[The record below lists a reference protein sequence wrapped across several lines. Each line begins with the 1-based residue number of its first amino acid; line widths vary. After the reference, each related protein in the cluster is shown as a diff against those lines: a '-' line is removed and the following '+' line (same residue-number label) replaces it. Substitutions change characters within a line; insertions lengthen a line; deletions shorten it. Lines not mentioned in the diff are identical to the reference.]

1 MTDTYVPTGPDAIAM
16 HKLRKMVSLSPTLQG
31 RSGLSETGLY
41 DRVFFLTADGDLTNP
56 VVLIDVAES
65 AQKLRAG
72 GGRNFMFPGGSLELI
87 IEFVPNTDYSSEND
101 KRLEAADIMSG
112 IMQDIANLAAEDDP
126 SSDTGTGHLTINS
139 ITSVSF
145 GMEPPRQTVGST
157 GRRVWCLYQIGW
169 GLSD

>member
-1 MTDTYVPTGPDAIAM
+1 MTDTYVPTMPDAVAM

-31 RSGLSETGLY
+31 RSGLSATGLY
-41 DRVFFLTADGDLTNP
+41 DRVFFLTADGDLTDP

-65 AQKLRAG
+65 SQKFKAG
-72 GGRNFMFPGGSLELI
+72 GGRNFLYPAGSLELI

-112 IMQDIANLAAEDDP
+112 IMQDIADLAGADDP
-126 SSDTGTGHLTINS
+126 SSEDGNGHLTINS

-145 GMEPPRQTVGST
+145 GMEPARTTVSST
-157 GRRVWCLYQIGW
+157 GRRVWCLYQVGW
-169 GLSD
+169 GMGD